1 MGLRNALR
9 FSEMATKWWMSVL
22 GVWGCLGG
30 RAGDVLLPGTASGRS
45 PSTEAARAVRAVS

>member
-45 PSTEAARAVRAVS
+45 PSTAAARAVRAAS